1 MAYCIHCGAALK
13 TGVNFCSKCGAE
25 VQSEVPCAADKTDE
39 VLDDDE
45 ESEVEDCDEEPEKG
59 APSDCYAT
67 FEGRTVSIYRENG
80 SIYRRIHLNYEVLGT
95 QVSGDNVAITC
106 EGGRAYIY
114 TLDGTLIRQM
124 RY

>member
-13 TGVNFCSKCGAE
+13 AGVNFCSKCGAE
-25 VQSEVPCAADKTDE
+25 VNPETSCTDDKTDE
-39 VLDDDE
+39 ALDDDE
-45 ESEVEDCDEEPEKG
+45 EAEVEDCDEEPEKG

-67 FEGRTVSIYRENG
+67 FEGRTVLICRGNG
-80 SIYRRIHLNYEVLGT
+80 SLYRRIHLNYDVLGT
-95 QVSGDNVAITC
+95 QVSGDNVVITC
-106 EGGRAYIY
+106 EGGHAYVY